1 MDIARSNFT
10 RQKSRFDVVKKMIEL
25 GISVR
30 NDEKLMIKD
39 VHISDTALAKSINVD
54 RRVVRDTVK
63 QILANN
69 DLKKIFNKIQPVGTS
84 LVEIAN
90 LLGYSVLIISANPYE
105 PGVISDV
112 SNALARNGLVIRQAL
127 ADDPNTIDS
136 AKLTLVIE
144 GKVPSDIITKL
155 RSLSCVDGITLK

>member
-1 MDIARSNFT
+1 M
-10 RQKSRFDVVKKMIEL
+10 
-25 GISVR
+25 
-30 NDEKLMIKD
+30 
-39 VHISDTALAKSINVD
+39 
-54 RRVVRDTVK
+54 
-63 QILANN
+63 
-69 DLKKIFNKIQPVGTS
+69 
-84 LVEIAN
+84 
-90 LLGYSVLIISANPYE
+90 LGYSVLIISANPYE